1 MDIKRV
7 DNIFD
12 NMQNYSC
19 VFRFRNLYRQGRT
32 KTDMTYHHKC
42 SCGAEINY
50 NTDIKQK
57 TEYKCPFCNKK
68 FNFQENDHERIKGS
82 ENSGQGK

>member
-1 MDIKRV
+1 
-7 DNIFD
+7 
-12 NMQNYSC
+12 
-19 VFRFRNLYRQGRT
+19 
-32 KTDMTYHHKC
+32 MTYHHKC